1 MSRYIN
7 IRKSGNSSR
16 IIKSFMELEQA
27 INIETS
33 GGDNALFKRNI
44 MVKTGNVSINSN
56 NLDLEFDVE
65 FDDDTEANESEIIL
79 YNLSDTTIQNIK
91 KGEKVTLTAGYKEDT
106 GIILSGFISH
116 VKTVFDDLD
125 KVTTVKVIDS
135 VDRIE
140 RKIENLAYAKGSK
153 ASTILNDLLT
163 KVGLP
168 IAKFSIKRDFVYKDG
183 LTVDAGIME
192 TIKKQAQVC
201 GVSAYINKGQIY
213 VQSISEGDDT
223 NFSLSVDTGL
233 ISLSEFE
240 EEISA
245 EEYKDAVKGY
255 EVTMLLQHRI
265 STGSILNIRS
275 KNVNGRYRVREG
287 HHSYDGSDFLTKVKA
302 IECPKQE
309 VKTDNS
315 DTGNK
320 NNGLPDLSRYTGVSI
335 VDGLA
340 SVGSDSSFAYRA
352 KIAETLGISDYKGS
366 AGQNLEMIRK
376 LGGKVR

>member
-1 MSRYIN
+1 MSEQFNLR
-7 IRKSGNSSR
+7 RRGNSSR
-16 IIKSFMELEQA
+16 IIKSLIGLEQS

-33 GGDNALFKRNI
+33 NGDNALFRRNI
-44 MVKTGNVSINSN
+44 IVQTGNVSINSDD
-56 NLDLEFDVE
+56 LDLEFDVE

-168 IAKFSIKRDFVYKDG
+168 VAKFSIKRDYVYKDG
-183 LTVDAGIME
+183 LTVNAGLME

-201 GVSAYINKGQIY
+201 GVSTYISKGQIY
-213 VQSISEGDDT
+213 VQAISEGEDV
-223 NFSLSVDTGL
+223 NFTIEVDT
-233 ISLSEFE
+233 
-240 EEISA
+240 
-245 EEYKDAVKGY
+245 VKGY

-265 STGSILNIRS
+265 STGSILNIKS
-275 KNVNGRYRVREG
+275 KNVNGKYRVREG
-287 HHSYDGSDFLTKVKA
+287 RHSYDGSNFLTKVKA
-302 IECPKQE
+302 IECPQKDDG
-309 VKTDNS
+309 TDNKDS
-315 DTGNK
+315 
-320 NNGLPDLSRYTGVSI
+320 GLPDLSRYTGVSI

-340 SVGSDSSFAYRA
+340 SIGCDSSFAYRA
-352 KIAETLGISDYKGS
+352 KIAEKLGITGYKGTAS
-366 AGQNLEMIRK
+366 QNLDMIRR
-376 LGGKVR
+376 LGGKVK

>member
-7 IRKSGNSSR
+7 IRKRGKASR

-44 MVKTGNVSINSN
+44 IVQTGNVSINSN
-56 NLDLEFDVE
+56 DLDLEFDVE

-91 KGEKVTLTAGYKEDT
+91 RGEKITLTAGYKEDT
-106 GIILSGFISH
+106 GVILSGFISH
-116 VKTVFDDLD
+116 VKTSMDDLD

-135 VDRIE
+135 VDRVE

-153 ASTILNDLLT
+153 ASAILNDLLT

-168 IAKFSIKRDFVYKDG
+168 VAKFSVKRDFVYKDG
-183 LTVDAGIME
+183 LTVNAGLME

-201 GVSAYINKGQIY
+201 GVSAYISKGQIY

-223 NFSLSVDTGL
+223 NFSLIVDTGL
-233 ISLSEFE
+233 ISLSAFE

-265 STGSILNIRS
+265 STGSILNIKS
-275 KNVNGRYRVREG
+275 KNVNGKYRVREG
-287 HHSYDGSDFLTKVKA
+287 HHSYDGSDFLTKAKV
-302 IECPKQE
+302 IECPKQDSNISS
-309 VKTDNS
+309 TD
-315 DTGNK
+315 NK

-340 SVGSDSSFAYRA
+340 SVGANSSFAYRA
-352 KIAETLGISDYKGS
+352 KIAEALGISNYKGS
-366 AGQNLEMIRK
+366 AEQNLEMIRK

>member
-44 MVKTGNVSINSN
+44 MMKTGNVSINSN

-140 RKIENLAYAKGSK
+140 RKIENLAYVKGSK

-168 IAKFSIKRDFVYKDG
+168 IAKFSTKRDFVYKDG

-255 EVTMLLQHRI
+255 EVTMLLQHRVG
-265 STGSILNIRS
+265 TGSILNIRS

-287 HHSYDGSDFLTKVKA
+287 NHSYDGSDFLTKVKA

-309 VKTDNS
+309 VKADNS
-315 DTGNK
+315 NTGNK

>member
-1 MSRYIN
+1 MSGYVN
-7 IRKSGNSSR
+7 IRKSGKSSR

-91 KGEKVTLTAGYKEDT
+91 KGEKVTLTAGYKDDT

-125 KVTTVKVIDS
+125 KITTVKVIDS

-168 IAKFSIKRDFVYKDG
+168 VAKFSVKRDFVYKDG

-192 TIKKQAQVC
+192 TIKKQAQIW
-201 GVSAYINKGQIY
+201 GVSEYMNRGQIY
-213 VQSISEGDDT
+213 VQSISE
-223 NFSLSVDTGL
+223 
-233 ISLSEFE
+233 
-240 EEISA
+240 
-245 EEYKDAVKGY
+245 
-255 EVTMLLQHRI
+255 
-265 STGSILNIRS
+265 
-275 KNVNGRYRVREG
+275 
-287 HHSYDGSDFLTKVKA
+287 
-302 IECPKQE
+302 
-309 VKTDNS
+309 
-315 DTGNK
+315 
-320 NNGLPDLSRYTGVSI
+320 
-335 VDGLA
+335 
-340 SVGSDSSFAYRA
+340 
-352 KIAETLGISDYKGS
+352 
-366 AGQNLEMIRK
+366 
-376 LGGKVR
+376 

>member
-1 MSRYIN
+1 MSRYVN
-7 IRKSGNSSR
+7 IRRRGRASR

-33 GGDNALFKRNI
+33 GGDNALFKRNV

-91 KGEKVTLTAGYKEDT
+91 KGEKVTLTAGYKDDT

-116 VKTVFDDLD
+116 VKTTLDDLD

-168 IAKFSIKRDFVYKDG
+168 IAKFSTKRDFVYKDG

-287 HHSYDGSDFLTKVKA
+287 RHSYDGSDFLTKVKA

-315 DTGNK
+315 NTGNK

>member
-1 MSRYIN
+1 MSEQFNLR
-7 IRKSGNSSR
+7 RRGNSSR
-16 IIKSFMELEQA
+16 IIKSLIGLEQS

-33 GGDNALFKRNI
+33 NGDNALFRRNI
-44 MVKTGNVSINSN
+44 IVQTGNVSINSN
-56 NLDLEFDVE
+56 DLDLEFDVE

-168 IAKFSIKRDFVYKDG
+168 VAKFSIKRDYVYKDG
-183 LTVDAGIME
+183 LTVNAGLME

-201 GVSAYINKGQIY
+201 GVSTYISKGQIY
-213 VQSISEGDDT
+213 VQAISEGEDV
-223 NFSLSVDTGL
+223 NFTIEVDTGM

-245 EEYKDAVKGY
+245 EEFKDTVKGY

-265 STGSILNIRS
+265 STGSILNIKS
-275 KNVNGRYRVREG
+275 KNVNGKYRVREG
-287 HHSYDGSDFLTKVKA
+287 RHSYDGSNFLTKVKA
-302 IECPKQE
+302 IECPQKDDS
-309 VKTDNS
+309 TDNKDS
-315 DTGNK
+315 
-320 NNGLPDLSRYTGVSI
+320 GLPDLSRYTGVSI

-340 SVGSDSSFAYRA
+340 SIGCDSSFAYRA
-352 KIAETLGISDYKGS
+352 KIAEKLGITGYKGTAS
-366 AGQNLEMIRK
+366 QNLDMIRR
-376 LGGKVR
+376 LGGKVK

>member
-7 IRKSGNSSR
+7 IRKRGKASR

-44 MVKTGNVSINSN
+44 IVQTGNVSINSN
-56 NLDLEFDVE
+56 DLDLEFDVE

-91 KGEKVTLTAGYKEDT
+91 RGEKITLTAGYKEDT
-106 GIILSGFISH
+106 GVILSGFISH
-116 VKTVFDDLD
+116 VKTSMDDLD

-135 VDRIE
+135 VDRVE

-153 ASTILNDLLT
+153 ASAILNDLLT

-168 IAKFSIKRDFVYKDG
+168 VAKFLVKRDFVYKDG
-183 LTVDAGIME
+183 LTVNAGLME

-201 GVSAYINKGQIY
+201 GVSAYISKGQIY
-213 VQSISEGDDT
+213 VQAISEGEDV
-223 NFSLSVDTGL
+223 NFTIGVDTGL

-245 EEYKDAVKGY
+245 EEFKDTVKGY

-265 STGSILNIRS
+265 STGSILNIKS
-275 KNVNGRYRVREG
+275 KNVNGKYRVREG

-302 IECPKQE
+302 IECPKQ
-309 VKTDNS
+309 DANS
-315 DTGNK
+315 SDDK

-340 SVGSDSSFAYRA
+340 SVGADSSFAYRA
-352 KIAETLGISDYKGS
+352 KIAEALGISNYKGS
-366 AGQNLEMIRK
+366 AEQNLEMIRK

>member
-7 IRKSGNSSR
+7 IRRRGRASR
-16 IIKSFMELEQA
+16 IIKSFMELEQE

-33 GGDNALFKRNI
+33 GGDNALFKRNV

-56 NLDLEFDVE
+56 DLDLEFDVE

-168 IAKFSIKRDFVYKDG
+168 IAKFSTKRDFVYKDG

-265 STGSILNIRS
+265 GTGSILNIKS

-302 IECPKQE
+302 IECPKQ
-309 VKTDNS
+309 DINNS
-315 DTGNK
+315 NTENK
-320 NNGLPDLSRYTGVSI
+320 GSGLPDLSRYTGVSI

-340 SVGSDSSFAYRA
+340 SVGADSSFAYRV
-352 KIAETLGISDYKGS
+352 KIAEKLGITGYKGTAS
-366 AGQNLEMIRK
+366 QNLDMIRR
-376 LGGKVR
+376 LGGKVK

>member
-1 MSRYIN
+1 MSEQFNLR
-7 IRKSGNSSR
+7 RRGNSSR
-16 IIKSFMELEQA
+16 IIKSLIGLEQS

-33 GGDNALFKRNI
+33 NGDNALFRRNI
-44 MVKTGNVSINSN
+44 IVQTGNVSINSN
-56 NLDLEFDVE
+56 DLDLEFDVE

-116 VKTVFDDLD
+116 VKTIFDDLD

-168 IAKFSIKRDFVYKDG
+168 VAKFSIKRDYVYKDG
-183 LTVDAGIME
+183 LTVNAGLME

-201 GVSAYINKGQIY
+201 GVSTYISKGQIY
-213 VQSISEGDDT
+213 VQAISEGEDV
-223 NFSLSVDTGL
+223 NFTIEVDTGM

-245 EEYKDAVKGY
+245 EEFKDTVKGY

-265 STGSILNIRS
+265 STGSILNIKS
-275 KNVNGRYRVREG
+275 KNVNGKYRVREG
-287 HHSYDGSDFLTKVKA
+287 RHSYDGSNFLTKVKA
-302 IECPKQE
+302 IECPQKDDG
-309 VKTDNS
+309 TDNKDS
-315 DTGNK
+315 
-320 NNGLPDLSRYTGVSI
+320 GLPDLSRYTGVSI

-340 SVGSDSSFAYRA
+340 SIGCDSSFAYRA
-352 KIAETLGISDYKGS
+352 KIAEKLGITGYKGTAS
-366 AGQNLEMIRK
+366 QNLDMIRR
-376 LGGKVR
+376 LGGKVK

>member
-1 MSRYIN
+1 MSRYVN
-7 IRKSGNSSR
+7 IRRRGKSSR
-16 IIKSFMELEQA
+16 IIKSFMKLEQK

-33 GGDNALFKRNI
+33 RGDNALFRRNI
-44 MVKTGNVSINSN
+44 IVQTGNVSINSN
-56 NLDLEFDVE
+56 DLDLEFDVE

-91 KGEKVTLTAGYKEDT
+91 KGEKVTLTAGYKDDT

-140 RKIENLAYAKGSK
+140 RKIENLAYANGSK
-153 ASTILNDLLT
+153 ASTVLRDLLS

-201 GVSAYINKGQIY
+201 GVSAYISKGQIY
-213 VQSISEGDDT
+213 VQSIGEGDDT

-240 EEISA
+240 EEINA
-245 EEYKDAVKGY
+245 EEYKDKVSGY

-265 STGSILNIRS
+265 STGSILNIKS
-275 KNVNGRYRVREG
+275 KNVTADIG
-287 HHSYDGSDFLTKVKA
+287 
-302 IECPKQE
+302 
-309 VKTDNS
+309 
-315 DTGNK
+315 
-320 NNGLPDLSRYTGVSI
+320 
-335 VDGLA
+335 
-340 SVGSDSSFAYRA
+340 
-352 KIAETLGISDYKGS
+352 
-366 AGQNLEMIRK
+366 
-376 LGGKVR
+376 